1 MRVDLATAV
10 VVLLASAVSAAPLP
24 AQRDTVAGQG
34 DRRLVVE
41 RQLPGDST
49 TGVTVALVR
58 RVVYWV
64 EVSGPGRLSAVPA
77 RRGRPGFIVPIDSG
91 RAGSVQRFELYALEA
106 GEYDLRLSG
115 APGTT
120 STIRLYVDA
129 AQTADI
135 AARRDRELSVGVY
148 ASAGIHTGY
157 RLDPTGGAQP
167 RGGSDLE
174 ACLLAEFAGRFGTCI
189 GMLRQAFPDHGFS
202 VAWLFIEERVR
213 LVSARGL
220 GGKLV
225 SGGVI
230 LRLSRAGAAGPR
242 GLTANQAGVGFY
254 LRQRIASEDRRGW
267 SAVVSWMHG
276 RQGGGLETEKLDTDR
291 ITVGLVWMP

>member
-1 MRVDLATAV
+1 MRANLATTA
-10 VVLLASAVSAAPLP
+10 VVLLASTVIATQLQ
-24 AQRDTVAGQG
+24 AQHDTLAGRR
-34 DRRLVVE
+34 DRRLLVE

-49 TGVTVALVR
+49 AGVTVALVR

-64 EVSGPGRLSAVPA
+64 EVSGPGRLSAIPA
-77 RRGRPGFIVPIDSG
+77 RRGRPAFIVPIDSG
-91 RAGSVQRFELYALEA
+91 RDGAVQRFELYAPGA
-106 GEYDLRLSG
+106 GTYDLRLSG

-120 STIRLYVDA
+120 STLRLFVDA

-148 ASAGIHTGY
+148 SAAGFHTGY
-157 RLDPTGGAQP
+157 RLDPTGGDPP

-174 ACLLAEFAGRFGTCI
+174 ACLLAEFADRFGTCI
-189 GMLRQAFPDHGFS
+189 GVLRQSFPDHGFS

-213 LVSARGL
+213 LVSTQGL

-225 SGGVI
+225 SGGVM
-230 LRLSRAGAAGPR
+230 LRLSRAGAAGSR
-242 GLTANQAGVGFY
+242 GLSANQAGVGVY
-254 LRQRIASEDRRGW
+254 LRQRIGSLDRRGF

-276 RQGGGLETEKLDTDR
+276 RQGGGVETEKLDTDR
-291 ITVGLVWMP
+291 ITIGLVWMP